1 MRSGLTMDY
10 HLIHKG
16 GDSRTVEPSDR
27 ETRVLIIF
35 LETLHAALPGYFN
48 MLNLQILDFVH
59 KPSDW
64 SLSLATQSPDKY
76 SSTLRKRWRMGN
88 SYMCWMKRS

>member
-64 SLSLATQSPDKY
+64 SLSLATQSLDEQKY
-76 SSTLRKRWRMGN
+76 SDSFPLYHTLSETSKM
-88 SYMCWMKRS
+88 